1 LDEVAAGRL
10 ARDAMDMAACRGIA
24 GMLAGA
30 ILAALCAPARAET
43 PATFPTTVDRAGLMA
58 WLKQA
63 TDIAP
68 GQVLAVSPSAVT
80 AVLGTIETTAP
91 DGVRMALRAEAIDP
105 TVSDREGA
113 LSWHMLVEVDC
124 PGHKVRQGPTTGY
137 AGRNLLG
144 EGRQIRPGSEAWVAP
159 PPGSQLENVWR
170 AACEAGF
177 QRPLAPP
184 RSFSIAQ
191 AAMPAAARTP
201 AAATTPPLALRPMLA
216 TGVHSSAPVAVTAP
230 KAAPPTQ
237 PPLTAPR
244 PNAAPTFR
252 AMSAVTET
260 PGAHSVL
267 AVQLGAMAT
276 RAAAEALLTELKA
289 RSLVAMHGLSTGVTP
304 ATVGGRTLYRALVTG
319 FSRDTDANR
328 FCAGLKASGIACFV
342 R

>member
-1 LDEVAAGRL
+1 
-10 ARDAMDMAACRGIA
+10 
-24 GMLAGA
+24 MLAGTV
-30 ILAALCAPARAET
+30 LALCTPARAEA
-43 PATFPTTVDRAGLMA
+43 PAAFPATVDRAGLLA
-58 WLKQA
+58 WLKQE

-91 DGVRMALRAEAIDP
+91 NGVRMALRAEAIDP
-105 TVSDREGA
+105 KVSDREGV

-124 PGHKVRQGPTTGY
+124 PGRKVRQGPTTGY
-137 AGRNLLG
+137 VGRNLLG

-191 AAMPAAARTP
+191 ATTP
-201 AAATTPPLALRPMLA
+201 AAATTPPPLALRPMLVS
-216 TGVHSSAPVAVTAP
+216 GVHSSAPAAATAP
-230 KAAPPTQ
+230 KATPPT
-237 PPLTAPR
+237 PTPR
-244 PNAAPTFR
+244 PNPAPALRVMAALTDAPAPR
-252 AMSAVTET
+252 SA
-260 PGAHSVL
+260 L

-276 RAAAEALLTELKA
+276 RAAAEALLTDLKA
-289 RSLVAMHGLSTGVTP
+289 RSVGAMQGLSTGVTP
-304 ATVGGRTLYRALVTG
+304 ASVGGRTLYRALVTG
-319 FSRDTDANR
+319 FSRDVDAGR
-328 FCAGLKASGIACFV
+328 FCAELKASGVPCFV

>member
-1 LDEVAAGRL
+1 
-10 ARDAMDMAACRGIA
+10 MDMAACGRIA

-30 ILAALCAPARAET
+30 VLAALCAPARAEP
-43 PATFPTTVDRAGLMA
+43 PAGFPAAVDRAGLMA
-58 WLKQA
+58 WLKLE

-68 GQVLAVSPSAVT
+68 GQVLAISPSSVT

-91 DGVRMALRAEAIDP
+91 HGVRMALRAEAIDP
-105 TVSDREGA
+105 KVSDREGV

-124 PGHKVRQGPTTGY
+124 PGRKVRQGPTTGY
-137 AGRNLLG
+137 VGRNLLG
-144 EGRQIRPGSEAWVAP
+144 EGRQIRPGSEAWVPP

-191 AAMPAAARTP
+191 AATP
-201 AAATTPPLALRPMLA
+201 AVAATATPLALRPMLA
-216 TGVHSSAPVAVTAP
+216 NGTPSSAAVAVT
-230 KAAPPTQ
+230 KAATPTPP
-237 PPLTAPR
+237 PR
-244 PNAAPTFR
+244 PNAAPVFR
-252 AMSAVTET
+252 AMAAVTDG
-260 PGAHSVL
+260 PAPRSAL

-289 RSLVAMHGLSTGVTP
+289 RSVGVMHGLSTDVRP
-304 ATVGGRTLYRALVTG
+304 ASVGGRTLYRALVTG
-319 FSRDTDANR
+319 FSRDVDANR
-328 FCAGLKASGIACFV
+328 FCAGLKASGVACFV